1 MRPLL
6 DNINKAFENKA
17 RLGIMSVLSVNES
30 VSFVRLK
37 ELLGLSDG
45 NLASHIRGLEDAG
58 YLTTRKCFVGRKPS
72 ATFSVT
78 DKGREAFSQHL
89 AALEALIKGEF
100 DPSGAS
106 PERTHEQSAEGVA
119 V

>member
-1 MRPLL
+1 MKPLL

-45 NLASHIRGLEDAG
+45 NLASHIRGLEEAG
-58 YLTTRKCFVGRKPS
+58 YLSTRKQFVGRKPLT
-72 ATFSVT
+72 TFSIT
-78 DKGREAFSQHL
+78 RKGRDAFKAHL
-89 AALEALIKGEF
+89 AALEALIKG
-100 DPSGAS
+100 
-106 PERTHEQSAEGVA
+106 GV
-119 V
+119 

>member
-1 MRPLL
+1 MKPLL

-45 NLASHIRGLEDAG
+45 NLASHIRGLEEGG
-58 YLTTRKCFVGRKPS
+58 YLTTRKQFIGRKPHTS
-72 ATFSVT
+72 FSIT
-78 DKGREAFSQHL
+78 EKGRTAFKEHL
-89 AALEALIKGEF
+89 AALEALIKG
-100 DPSGAS
+100 GA
-106 PERTHEQSAEGVA
+106 
-119 V
+119 

>member
-58 YLTTRKCFVGRKPS
+58 YLATRKCFVGRKPNT
-72 ATFSVT
+72 TFSIT
-78 DKGREAFSQHL
+78 DTGKEAFRQHL
-89 AALEALIKGEF
+89 LALEALIKG
-100 DPSGAS
+100 DYDNPSPAEERPGAHDDND
-106 PERTHEQSAEGVA
+106 TQQ
-119 V
+119 

>member
-45 NLASHIRGLEDAG
+45 NLARH
-58 YLTTRKCFVGRKPS
+58 
-72 ATFSVT
+72 
-78 DKGREAFSQHL
+78 
-89 AALEALIKGEF
+89 
-100 DPSGAS
+100 
-106 PERTHEQSAEGVA
+106 
-119 V
+119 